1 MGQGELFDRLASSD
15 VLYHYPQTSLY
26 KLNGLVRVK
35 GRLLDVGCGDGIIGQ
50 AYDADTVVGVDI
62 SPRCAQLSLGRG
74 VQATVGDA
82 IRALP
87 FADASFDTVSCIDVL
102 HHLEQQ
108 WESIFAELDRVL
120 KPGGTLCIVEPDA
133 RNPFVR
139 WTQAPKSPIRVAPWH
154 NEPAIDPEEI
164 TPQLVRRDYKFTLKP
179 IQIEGSQ
186 TERSTFPLWQRL
198 LKAPF
203 VIMAAWMYRKRPN
216 KFAIVAS
223 KPK

>member
-1 MGQGELFDRLASSD
+1 MGQGELFDKLASSD
-15 VLYHYPQTSLY
+15 VLYDYPKESLE
-26 KLNGLVRVK
+26 KLNALVRVK
-35 GRLLDVGCGDGIIGQ
+35 GRTLDVGCGDGIIGQ
-50 AYDADTVVGVDI
+50 ALDGNPVIGIDI
-62 SPRCAQLSLGRG
+62 SRYCAVLSNRRG
-74 VQATVGDA
+74 VRAVVGDA

-87 FADASFDTVSCIDVL
+87 FADASFDTVCCIDVL

-108 WESIFAELDRVL
+108 WDAIFAELDRVL

-139 WTQAPKSPIRVAPWH
+139 WTQAPNSPIRVAPWH
-154 NEPAIDPEEI
+154 NEPAIDPAEI
-164 TPQLVRRDYKFTLKP
+164 TPQLVRRNYKFTLKP
-179 IQIEGSQ
+179 MHSEGSQ

-203 VIMAAWMYRKRPN
+203 VIMAAWVYRNRPN